1 MLTRRRLEMALGGL
15 WLLDGALQLQ
25 PGMFTS
31 AFFSNVLGMANMGLP
46 GPLSRLD
53 FGLADVVLWHPAVWN
68 ALFAGLQLALGV
80 GLLRGGRAAR
90 WARPASVA
98 WAASVWVVGEGFGGM
113 FMGGSS
119 VLNGAPGAALLYAFA
134 ALVLW
139 PPSASEDRARPGG
152 VLGRWAVGT
161 WTTMWMA
168 VALLEV
174 AGPNHLP
181 SVPGAEISNGG
192 NGEPAPLSTLN
203 HAVGRMV
210 GLHGAELALAL
221 GLAATAVALLPLWR
235 PARRPALAVGMV
247 LISFLG
253 LVGGDL
259 GGVLSGSGTDPGLAP
274 LGVLLGLA
282 LWPARAPAGGE
293 LADATTADTRA
304 PGPGDVGEPD
314 ARPGGDRRSGVPGRG
329 HRHPGNPVPVPAR

>member
-1 MLTRRRLEMALGGL
+1 MLTRRRLEMALGAL

-46 GPLSRLD
+46 GPVSRLD
-53 FGLADVVLWHPAVWN
+53 FGIADLVLWHPVVWN
-68 ALFAGLQLALGV
+68 ALFAGLQVALGL

-98 WAASVWVVGEGFGGM
+98 WAVSVGVVGEGFGGM

-119 VLNGAPGAALLYAFA
+119 VLNGAPGAALLYALA
-134 ALVLW
+134 TLLLW
-139 PPSASEDRARPGG
+139 PRPDTGLRAPAGG
-152 VLGRWAVGT
+152 VLGRWAIGT
-161 WTTMWMA
+161 WTAVWMA
-168 VALLEV
+168 VALLEA

-181 SVPGAEISNGG
+181 FVPGAEIRNGA
-192 NGEPAPLSTLN
+192 NGEPAPLAALN

-210 GLHGAELALAL
+210 GFHGAEFAVGL

-235 PARRPALAVGMV
+235 PARRGALVAGMV

-253 LVGGDL
+253 VVGGDL
-259 GGVLSGSGTDPGLAP
+259 GGVFSGSGTDPGLAP

-282 LWPARAPAGGE
+282 LWPTRASVGGE
-293 LADATTADTRA
+293 LADATAADNRA
-304 PGPGDVGEPD
+304 LGAGDVRGSD
-314 ARPGGDRRSGVPGRG
+314 ARPDGDGRPAVPERARLRPG
-329 HRHPGNPVPVPAR
+329 HPVPVPAR